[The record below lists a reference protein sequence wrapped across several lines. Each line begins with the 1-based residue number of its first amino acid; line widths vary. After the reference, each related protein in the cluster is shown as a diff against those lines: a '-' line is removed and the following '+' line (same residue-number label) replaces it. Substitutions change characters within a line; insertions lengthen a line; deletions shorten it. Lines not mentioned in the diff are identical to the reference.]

1 MERLW
6 KWLADLNDEC
16 ENRHREME
24 DRKVLRHQ
32 RRVFRARD
40 PKHIEELTLREAMHN
55 AITVSLMELMI
66 LLPGFVVLFSG
77 VVMSKLSM
85 NDIAPIFF
93 ATIFMMGMLYGAWQ
107 LIRRLT
113 GLICPGYRTT
123 SHDDTGD
130 AEDVFE
136 LLDLRFKQRKFLQ
149 GEQKLR
155 IIGSLLTVGAFV
167 FCSLWRFESLD
178 ALVYFD
184 ATLIFVDQVILVV
197 ATAIA
202 FCDVVVSVMNSVVL
216 ARSESNERL
225 NRALLDRQR
234 ENSTWSVTTT
244 EMEIEPK

>member
-24 DRKVLRHQ
+24 DWKVLRHQ

-66 LLPGFVVLFSG
+66 LLPGFACLLSG

-93 ATIFMMGMLYGAWQ
+93 ATIFMMGMLYGTWQ
-107 LIRRLT
+107 LIRCLT
-113 GLICPGYRTT
+113 GLICPGYRNTG
-123 SHDDTGD
+123 HDDSGD
-130 AEDVFE
+130 IFE
-136 LLDLRFKQRKFLQ
+136 LLDLRFKRRKFLQ

-234 ENSTWSVTTT
+234 GKFHLGGYSG
-244 EMEIEPK
+244 